1 MRKFFSLLLA
11 LVLVCS
17 VLQTVYADSLLCNA
31 TAKNSQEFYTIGD
44 SVHTFADVYDRMHI
58 YLDLNNYPI
67 PEPQKSDYSY
77 VTGAHDEFTVL
88 KDDDNSFEYIGYVC
102 GPDGGRIYIVWSW
115 SGYHEDGSLIGVDSY
130 YALNGTYLGNVQ
142 RNYSTEAAVSS
153 RNSPFFFYT
162 GTLYDMK

>member
-1 MRKFFSLLLA
+1 MRKFLSLLLA
-11 LVLVCS
+11 LVLVCC